1 MMVVF
6 VQQLGQAAPLRIEM
20 PSWQGA
26 TVGLLKAL
34 ISLAIRQPS
43 HHMQLVFNG
52 QLLAS
57 DSQPIS
63 DTGITRESSVMLRI
77 TTASDDTTAPP
88 RAIDGTLALHNRSKA
103 ANERERERIH
113 PRLTSRCL

>member
-1 MMVVF
+1 MVVF

-20 PSWQGA
+20 PSSQGA

-34 ISLAIRQPS
+34 ISLAIHQPS

-57 DSQPIS
+57 DAQPIA

-77 TTASDDTTAPP
+77 ITANDDAPTP
-88 RAIDGTLALHNRSKA
+88 QRAIDGTLTHPPHNGSQF
-103 ANERERERIH
+103 ER
-113 PRLTSRCL
+113 